1 MEFQTDRC
9 HSLVNEI
16 VSVCVCVW
24 VGVFVYVLEYV
35 LGVEQ
40 GVGWLVVCMLG
51 MTVTAVAAL

>member
-16 VSVCVCVW
+16 VSVCVW
-24 VGVFVYVLEYV
+24 VGVFIYVLEYV

-40 GVGWLVVCMLG
+40 GVGCLYVC
-51 MTVTAVAAL
+51 